1 MPHSLMSRSRDE
13 QEIGEAK
20 KLAVA
25 ILDMFDPGIIYEIE
39 DDKIDRPT
47 NALSMT
53 PDIYY
58 LFGNFDLLSSLWT
71 QTILH
76 TPIG

>member
-1 MPHSLMSRSRDE
+1 
-13 QEIGEAK
+13 
-20 KLAVA
+20 
-25 ILDMFDPGIIYEIE
+25 MFDPGIIYEIE